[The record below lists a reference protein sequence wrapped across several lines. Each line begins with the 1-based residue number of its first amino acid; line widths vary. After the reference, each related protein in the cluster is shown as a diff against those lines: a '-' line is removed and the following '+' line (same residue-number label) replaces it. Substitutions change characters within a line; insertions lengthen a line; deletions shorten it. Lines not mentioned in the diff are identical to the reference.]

1 MATSKYNMDFFNPGI
16 IALEENKS
24 KKTASRDLMSP
35 DQAKAQPKKEV
46 KKIGSGKN
54 DIIERADQKIVIE
67 DGREL
72 L

>member
-1 MATSKYNMDFFNPGI
+1 MELLESNKGKNTS
-16 IALEENKS
+16 
-24 KKTASRDLMSP
+24 SRDLMSP
-35 DQAKAQPKKEV
+35 DQSKVKTQKEV

-54 DIIERADQKIVIE
+54 DIIERAEQKIVIE

>member
-1 MATSKYNMDFFNPGI
+1 MLS
-16 IALEENKS
+16 L
-24 KKTASRDLMSP
+24 
-35 DQAKAQPKKEV
+35 

>member
-1 MATSKYNMDFFNPGI
+1 MKINNDMELYES
-16 IALEENKS
+16 NKS
-24 KKTASRDLMSP
+24 KKTTSRDLMSP
-35 DQAKAQPKKEV
+35 DQAKTQPKKDV

-54 DIIERADQKIVIE
+54 DIIERAEQKVVIE

>member
-1 MATSKYNMDFFNPGI
+1 MKIYKTMEMIFEAKD
-16 IALEENKS
+16 
-24 KKTASRDLMSP
+24 KKTSSRDLIMP
-35 DQAKAQPKKEV
+35 EKNQPKKEDV

-67 DGREL
+67 DGRQL